1 MQVLRAGT
9 IGRPDDYV
17 PDLDDLIER
26 GLIFCGN
33 PDTVVRQIKRFY
45 DYVGGFGHILSMG
58 QAGFLEHDET
68 LKGIRL
74 LAREVYPKLKELAP
88 APAMA

>member
-1 MQVLRAGT
+1 M
-9 IGRPDDYV
+9 
-17 PDLDDLIER
+17 
-26 GLIFCGN
+26 FK
-33 PDTVVRQIKRFY
+33 QIKRFY

-74 LAREVYPKLKELAP
+74 LAREVYPRLKELAP
-88 APAMA
+88 VQERVA